1 MEQDFLDFFHLD
13 SDVPPRNRR
22 RTVVQPLGQDF
33 PGNPEGLSLVVAPGF
48 PKGVRPVVAG
58 QVDRVAPPLHHHGH
72 GVGGQRI
79 ILPFPA
85 FEQEVVILQV
95 SNSKMLVEIGLDLLV
110 HDEDV
115 FLAGFLFLEADAVAD
130 LAIFDV

>member
-1 MEQDFLDFFHLD
+1 MKQNFFNLFHLD
-13 SDVPPRNRR
+13 SDVPPRYRR
-22 RTVVQPLGQDF
+22 RTVVEPFGQDF
-33 PGNPEGLSLVVAPGF
+33 PGHTEGLALVIAPGF
-48 PKGVRPVVAG
+48 PKGVRSVVAG

-79 ILPFPA
+79 ILPFSA
-85 FEQEVVILQV
+85 FEQEVVILQLR
-95 SNSKMLVEIGLDLLV
+95 SGKMLVKSGLDLLV

-115 FLAGFLFLEADAVAD
+115 FLASFLFLEADAVAD